1 MQTTTVSSAAIFTPK
16 ELVCLAPAADDFIK
30 ASSVEIFFGTPPA
43 DDLSAFFDRMR
54 EESNL
59 TEMFQD
65 LCVVDQYSMT
75 PFEDLAILIIE
86 EYERVKYIAIESQK
100 LSQHSNDEVAAP
112 VLCLVEKIE
121 LQVIQDGVKRG
132 CAQSQLKLAQCLL
145 SASDLTVPDTRLALE
160 LLSKASLLGNLDA
173 QMQLAAIY
181 ETGYT
186 GADGVHIAQ
195 DKYTAYSMY
204 YRCTENEGHD
214 GYALALE
221 KVGDY
226 YLDSDIHHGNWVS
239 PEYSAQMAF
248 IRYEQAALKGLAS
261 AEFKQAILHKEGRGT
276 PVNIPMAQYML
287 HKSCT
292 QGYEPALKEYA
303 DNRELYT

>member
-1 MQTTTVSSAAIFTPK
+1 MQITFVSSIAISAPK
-16 ELVCLAPAADDFIK
+16 ELVCLAPAAEDFIK
-30 ASSVEIFFGTPPA
+30 ACSVEIFFGTPPS
-43 DDLSAFFDRMR
+43 DDLSEFFDRMR

-59 TEMFQD
+59 TEIFQD
-65 LCVVDQYSMT
+65 LCVADQYSMT

-100 LSQHSNDEVAAP
+100 LSQHSSDEAAAP
-112 VLCLVEKIE
+112 VLCSVEKNQ
-121 LQVIQDGVKRG
+121 LQAIQEGVKRG
-132 CAQSQLKLAQCLL
+132 CAESQLKLAQCLL
-145 SASDLTVPDTRLALE
+145 SASDLIAPDTRLALE

-186 GADGVHIAQ
+186 GADGVHVAQ

-204 YRCTENEGHD
+204 NRCSETENHD
-214 GYALALE
+214 GCALALE

-226 YLDSDIHHGNWVS
+226 YLDADVNHANWVS

-276 PVNIPMAQYML
+276 AVNIPMAQYML
-287 HKSCT
+287 YKSCT